1 MDLSPVT
8 LSVALSVTLYT
19 FECQK
24 LNGDGDSVTNNRGKY
39 DEKNIR
45 LLRFEDDFTQVSVV
59 MKNF

>member
-8 LSVALSVTLYT
+8 LSVAPSVTLYT

-24 LNGDGDSVTNNRGKY
+24 LNGDGDSVTDNRGKY

-45 LLRFEDDFTQVSVV
+45 LLRFEDDFTQVLVV